1 MDVSLRD
8 YYHLNRQKSQ
18 DLIFKMI
25 DTVRAV
31 DGEFISL
38 WHNETFSD
46 TGRWKG
52 WRSIYEEMLKYATG

>member
-1 MDVSLRD
+1 
-8 YYHLNRQKSQ
+8 
-18 DLIFKMI
+18 MI
-25 DTVRAV
+25 DTVRSV

-52 WRSIYEEMLKYATG
+52 WRSTYEEMLKYATG